1 MDSIPSQLLLQV
13 ILILVNAFFA
23 ASEIAVLSLNVTQLE
38 LSLIHILLKDCLCRF
53 ANFTFMK
60 NKEVH
65 FEHCDLYQ
73 ASIIETNLKK
83 TTFHECNLQ
92 QCEIQHAS
100 LYQIDLSSCDLTN
113 LITTV
118 EDIQG
123 AIIDSFQAA
132 SPVSYTHLLAHLQ
145 IKPYDFL
152 VNTDQ
157 VKFLYHIPMAL
168 LF

>member
-1 MDSIPSQLLLQV
+1 MCIRDS
-13 ILILVNAFFA
+13 
-23 ASEIAVLSLNVTQLE
+23 
-38 LSLIHILLKDCLCRF
+38 
-53 ANFTFMK
+53 
-60 NKEVH
+60 
-65 FEHCDLYQ
+65 CDLYQ

-132 SPVSYTHLLAHLQ
+132 SLIHLLKVK
-145 IKPYDFL
+145 IK
-152 VNTDQ
+152 Q
-157 VKFLYHIPMAL
+157 
-168 LF
+168 